1 MHSRVRQLQIWDS
14 TKKLSENA
22 GWGRYATNHSYSRE
36 ILLAILQYNVH
47 HCPARRAINIIESS
61 RDCTVRQQLQ
71 YFQFWCVR
79 STTVVRD
86 DFRKTHNLWSNRQA
100 RLSEQHSFMSVPT
113 RVICSVHCSRS
124 RADRGRQR
132 AVVLFH
138 NVLSSIFILWYIKS
152 AWSLL

>member
-71 YFQFWCVR
+71 YFQFWCVH
-79 STTVVRD
+79 SNTVVRSSARKAHN
-86 DFRKTHNLWSNRQA
+86 FRSNIQAGVSECCRCVSATKKLWSS
-100 RLSEQHSFMSVPT
+100 RLQWVDRYTVFDLVLTTGASGGRSVTQCAP
-113 RVICSVHCSRS
+113 
-124 RADRGRQR
+124 
-132 AVVLFH
+132 
-138 NVLSSIFILWYIKS
+138 SIFIF
-152 AWSLL
+152 